1 MNTLRTIFEK
11 LSKEETQLASHKVE
25 LATVKEVDGK
35 LKSFGLPF
43 SEINKVS
50 SLINTVQSNL
60 RNLEKSINETIQ
72 EAKQIEIKAKELGI
86 DAGLETALKY
96 ANEKLKQ
103 TAAANSLF
111 SRFNSEIEKL
121 K

>member
-1 MNTLRTIFEK
+1 MNTLKTVFSK
-11 LSKEETQLASHKVE
+11 LFKEETQLASHEVE
-25 LATVKEVDGK
+25 LATVKETDGK
-35 LKSFGLPF
+35 LKSFGLPA
-43 SEINKVS
+43 SDISKIS
-50 SLINTVQSNL
+50 ASISTVQSNL
-60 RNLEKSINETIQ
+60 RNLEKSINDTIQ

-86 DAGLETALKY
+86 NAGLENGLKY

-111 SRFNSEIEKL
+111 ARFNSEIEKL